1 MNYSGCIY
9 QLISLKITSK
19 KAMPGHD
26 RIDVNKLMS
35 ATQIGAINSSIAE
48 IMFLNKLMLL

>member
-1 MNYSGCIY
+1 
-9 QLISLKITSK
+9 
-19 KAMPGHD
+19 MPGHD